1 MHTALLDTMLLCMQQ
16 LVVRVA
22 DDVALA
28 IDELIAEGIASSRSD
43 AVRTALLTLI
53 EENRRR
59 RTGEAIVAGYE
70 RVPQDE
76 DDVMWSD
83 EAARR
88 MIADEPW

>member
-1 MHTALLDTMLLCMQQ
+1 MQQ

-22 DDVALA
+22 DDVAAA
-28 IDELIAEGIASSRSD
+28 IDELVAEGIATSRSD

-59 RTGEAIVAGYE
+59 RTGEAIVAGY
-70 RVPQDE
+70 RQTPQDE
-76 DDVMWSD
+76 DDLAWSD
-83 EAARR
+83 DATRR